1 MHGKARVIN
10 HIQVNKIE
18 GLKGTKSD
26 YIALQIK
33 TKEFTL
39 STGIL
44 HMFRYMYIYLR

>member
-1 MHGKARVIN
+1 MYGKARVFNEIL
-10 HIQVNKIE
+10 IKKIE

-26 YIALQIK
+26 YTGLHIK
-33 TKEFTL
+33 TKEFTR